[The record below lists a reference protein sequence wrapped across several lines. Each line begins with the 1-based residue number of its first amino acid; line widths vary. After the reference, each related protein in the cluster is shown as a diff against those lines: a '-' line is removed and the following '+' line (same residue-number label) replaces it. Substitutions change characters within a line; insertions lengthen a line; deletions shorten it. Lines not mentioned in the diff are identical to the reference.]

1 MSSQFGYRP
10 DFTLFNPESSV
21 SKAFVINVVTE
32 SGPIKW
38 KLEIDKVTNNLT
50 VLYSNDNGLSFT
62 KKVTVRAEAAV

>member
-1 MSSQFGYRP
+1 MLPSSDFGYRP
-10 DFTLFNPESSV
+10 DYTVFNPQSTI
-21 SKAFVINVVTE
+21 SKAFVIE
-32 SGPIKW
+32 SGSIKW